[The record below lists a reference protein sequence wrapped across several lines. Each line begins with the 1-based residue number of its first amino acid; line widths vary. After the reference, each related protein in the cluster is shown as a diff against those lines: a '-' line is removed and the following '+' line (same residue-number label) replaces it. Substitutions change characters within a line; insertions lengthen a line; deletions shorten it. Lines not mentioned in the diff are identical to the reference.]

1 MPVPQIY
8 SCYRIDLP
16 AGCGLQTI
24 PRFVFLLLHIGPQLV
39 GLGQQALFVTIPGVE
54 RVYAFATGV
63 AVVKQVKLVVY
74 DFKGLRI
81 DGDLF
86 AIAHRQSTIAVVLR
100 QVMVRVSFK
109 FCLILFTR
117 ELIRHTAVHRRYSG
131 IALYGLTGCKVRHK
145 VITTDSQT
153 VAIDRID
160 LRKNRNS
167 ASDNKNKLLK

>member
-54 RVYAFATGV
+54 RVYTFATGV

-81 DGDLF
+81 DGDL
-86 AIAHRQSTIAVVLR
+86 LP
-100 QVMVRVSFK
+100 
-109 FCLILFTR
+109 
-117 ELIRHTAVHRRYSG
+117 
-131 IALYGLTGCKVRHK
+131 
-145 VITTDSQT
+145 
-153 VAIDRID
+153 
-160 LRKNRNS
+160 
-167 ASDNKNKLLK
+167 